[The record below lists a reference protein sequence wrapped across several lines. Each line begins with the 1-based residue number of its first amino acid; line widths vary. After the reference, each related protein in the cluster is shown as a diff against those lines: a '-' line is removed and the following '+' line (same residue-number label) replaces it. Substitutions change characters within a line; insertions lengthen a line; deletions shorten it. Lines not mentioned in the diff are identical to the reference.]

1 MEPLAC
7 IRQNK
12 QAVLLDVIVTAGA
25 QRSRIVGIYG
35 SRLKIMLAAPPVEG
49 KANALLLVELSKWL
63 QIPRSAFT
71 LLSGAR
77 SRQKTIAIAG
87 CDLLAISQALQKGLG
102 APT

>member
-1 MEPLAC
+1 MDPLAC
-7 IRQNK
+7 VRQNK

-25 QRSRIVGIYG
+25 QRSRIMGMYG

-63 QIPRSAFT
+63 QIPRSALT

-77 SRQKTIAIAG
+77 SRQKTIAVSGIDA
-87 CDLLAISQALQKGLG
+87 LSLSQALQKGL
-102 APT
+102 